1 MLSLDA
7 IGADGMMNSPVPR
20 GGAASE
26 VRYVDRREIFA
37 QHAFFRGLADS
48 AIDELVARSRIERC
62 RRGKTIF
69 RRASPGS
76 AMMAVLRGSVK
87 ICTVSRGGKEAVLNV
102 IGAGQVFGEIAV
114 LDGGP
119 RTADAVA
126 LVDSDI
132 LVLDR
137 RDFLPVMRAHPELAQ
152 RLLEVLCGRL
162 RKTSEQ
168 LEDSFFL
175 DMPGRLAKAL
185 LTARMDGPSGAQVQL
200 TQRELGEM
208 IGTARESVNKVLAR
222 LAARRHGRPPP
233 RHDPDPPP
241 RSARETRRRRHGGEL
256 RRRQSG
262 TPASFSTRAMFLP
275 VADSP
280 PGERLSQPLTV
291 RFGSSFINSRAVLR
305 ASSC

>member
-1 MLSLDA
+1 MVSSVTTLLDVSMNA
-7 IGADGMMNSPVPR
+7 PEPPAGPSDPNRAEQARAEQVGA
-20 GGAASE
+20 E
-26 VRYVDRREIFA
+26 QVRYVDRREIFA
-37 QHAFFRGLADS
+37 QHAFFRGLAAH

-69 RRASPGS
+69 RRASPGT
-76 AMMAVLRGSVK
+76 AMMAVLRGNVK
-87 ICTVSRGGKEAVLNV
+87 ICTVSRSGKEAVLNV
-102 IGAGQVFGEIAV
+102 IGPGQVFGEIAV

-168 LEDSFFL
+168 LEDAFFL

-185 LTARMDGPSGAQVQL
+185 LSAQTPGPNGTMQVML
-200 TQRELGEM
+200 TQREIGEM
-208 IGTARESVNKVLAR
+208 IGTARESVNKLLHTWERAGIVA
-222 LAARRHGRPPP
+222 
-233 RHDPDPPP
+233 
-241 RSARETRRRRHGGEL
+241 L
-256 RRRQSG
+256 RRGAIAVKRPQALKG
-262 TPASFSTRAMFLP
+262 LAE
-275 VADSP
+275 
-280 PGERLSQPLTV
+280 GETDE
-291 RFGSSFINSRAVLR
+291 G
-305 ASSC
+305 

>member
-1 MLSLDA
+1 MNATGSRS
-7 IGADGMMNSPVPR
+7 GAGND
-20 GGAASE
+20 

-37 QHAFFRGLADS
+37 NHAFFRGLADS

-69 RRASPGS
+69 RRASPGT

-87 ICTVSRGGKEAVLNV
+87 ICTVSRNGKEAVLNV
-102 IGAGQVFGEIAV
+102 IGPGQVFGEIAV

-126 LVDSDI
+126 LVESDI

-137 RDFLPVMRAHPELAQ
+137 RDFMPVVRAHPELAQ

-168 LEDSFFL
+168 LEDAFFL
-175 DMPGRLAKAL
+175 DMPGRMAKAL
-185 LTARMDGPSGAQVQL
+185 LAAQTGESAGGVMQVHL

-208 IGTARESVNKVLAR
+208 IGTARESVNKLLHTWQSQGIVA
-222 LAARRHGRPPP
+222 
-233 RHDPDPPP
+233 
-241 RSARETRRRRHGGEL
+241 L
-256 RRRQSG
+256 RRGSIAIRKPEALKQLAEG
-262 TPASFSTRAMFLP
+262 EAEPA
-275 VADSP
+275 
-280 PGERLSQPLTV
+280 
-291 RFGSSFINSRAVLR
+291 
-305 ASSC
+305 

>member
-1 MLSLDA
+1 MTSPPTRA
-7 IGADGMMNSPVPR
+7 GAGN
-20 GGAASE
+20 E
-26 VRYVDRREIFA
+26 IRYVDRREIFA
-37 QHAFFRGLADS
+37 QHSFFRGLADE

-69 RRASPGS
+69 RRASPGT

-87 ICTVSRGGKEAVLNV
+87 ICTVSRNGKEAVLNV
-102 IGAGQVFGEIAV
+102 IGPGQVFGEIAV

-126 LVDSDI
+126 LVESEL

-137 RDFLPVMRAHPELAQ
+137 RDFMPVVRAHPDLAQ

-168 LEDSFFL
+168 LEDAFFL

-185 LTARMDGPSGAQVQL
+185 LGARTGESAGVSTQVNL

-208 IGTARESVNKVLAR
+208 IGTARESVNKLLHSWQDQGIVALRRGAIAIR
-222 LAARRHGRPPP
+222 RPEALQQLAAG
-233 RHDPDPPP
+233 
-241 RSARETRRRRHGGEL
+241 ETEG
-256 RRRQSG
+256 
-262 TPASFSTRAMFLP
+262 
-275 VADSP
+275 D
-280 PGERLSQPLTV
+280 
-291 RFGSSFINSRAVLR
+291 
-305 ASSC
+305 

>member
-1 MLSLDA
+1 MNATGSRS
-7 IGADGMMNSPVPR
+7 GAGN
-20 GGAASE
+20 E

-37 QHAFFRGLADS
+37 QHAFFRGLADA

-69 RRASPGS
+69 RRASPGT

-87 ICTVSRGGKEAVLNV
+87 ICTVSRNGKEAVLNV
-102 IGAGQVFGEIAV
+102 IGPGQVFGEIAV

-126 LVDSDI
+126 LVESEI

-137 RDFLPVMRAHPELAQ
+137 RDFMPVLRAHPELAQ

-168 LEDSFFL
+168 LEDAFFL
-175 DMPGRLAKAL
+175 DMPGRMAKAL
-185 LTARMDGPSGAQVQL
+185 LAAPAGESAGGAMQVQL

-208 IGTARESVNKVLAR
+208 IGTARESVNKLLHSWQNAGIVA
-222 LAARRHGRPPP
+222 
-233 RHDPDPPP
+233 
-241 RSARETRRRRHGGEL
+241 L
-256 RRRQSG
+256 RRGAIAIRK
-262 TPASFSTRAMFLP
+262 PDALKRHAE
-275 VADSP
+275 
-280 PGERLSQPLTV
+280 GEAE
-291 RFGSSFINSRAVLR
+291 GD
-305 ASSC
+305 

>member
-1 MLSLDA
+1 MNATGSRS
-7 IGADGMMNSPVPR
+7 GAGN
-20 GGAASE
+20 E

-37 QHAFFRGLADS
+37 QHAFFRGLADA

-69 RRASPGS
+69 RRASPGT

-87 ICTVSRGGKEAVLNV
+87 ICTVSRNGKEAVLNV
-102 IGAGQVFGEIAV
+102 IGPGQVFGEIAV

-126 LVDSDI
+126 LVESEI

-137 RDFLPVMRAHPELAQ
+137 RDFMPVLRAHPELAQ

-168 LEDSFFL
+168 LEDAFFL
-175 DMPGRLAKAL
+175 DMPGRMAKAL
-185 LTARMDGPSGAQVQL
+185 LAAPAGESAGGAMQVQL

-208 IGTARESVNKVLAR
+208 IGTARESVNKLLHSWQNAGIVALRRGAIAIRKPDALKR
-222 LAARRHGRPPP
+222 LA
-233 RHDPDPPP
+233 
-241 RSARETRRRRHGGEL
+241 EGEAE
-256 RRRQSG
+256 G
-262 TPASFSTRAMFLP
+262 
-275 VADSP
+275 D
-280 PGERLSQPLTV
+280 
-291 RFGSSFINSRAVLR
+291 
-305 ASSC
+305 

>member
-1 MLSLDA
+1 
-7 IGADGMMNSPVPR
+7 MNSAAPR
-20 GGAASE
+20 AGAGDE

-37 QHAFFRGLADS
+37 QHAFFRGLAS
-48 AIDELVARSRIERC
+48 AAIDELVARSRIERC

-69 RRASPGS
+69 RRASPGT

-102 IGAGQVFGEIAV
+102 IGPGQVFGEIAV

-137 RDFLPVMRAHPELAQ
+137 RDFMPVVRAHPDLAQ

-168 LEDSFFL
+168 LEDAFFL

-185 LTARMDGPSGAQVQL
+185 LAAQSAVTAGGAVQVQL

-208 IGTARESVNKVLAR
+208 IGTARESVNKLLHTWQRAGIVA
-222 LAARRHGRPPP
+222 
-233 RHDPDPPP
+233 
-241 RSARETRRRRHGGEL
+241 L
-256 RRRQSG
+256 RRGAIAIRRPEALKSLAEG
-262 TPASFSTRAMFLP
+262 DIEP
-275 VADSP
+275 D
-280 PGERLSQPLTV
+280 
-291 RFGSSFINSRAVLR
+291 
-305 ASSC
+305 